1 MMTATIRPTIP
12 LALFAAGVL
21 TASAG
26 AQTTHFVDANLTTG
40 AGDGSS
46 WSDAFQGPL
55 GLQDAIAAAVAGD
68 EIWVADG
75 AYTPA
80 APGGPR
86 TTSFRPKNGVAIRGG
101 FLGGETSPANR
112 PAFGAAP
119 SILSGDLDGDDGPN
133 FTNQTDNSFHVIN
146 AAGTNGQAIVEGFTV
161 TAGAA
166 TGGGG
171 SNDRGGG
178 ILALSGTAPTILDCA
193 FIGNRCTFGGGAGYV
208 NGAPSFVRC
217 SFEDNL
223 GGSFGGAFDI
233 AGAGQISFDQCT
245 FERNR
250 ASRAGALEIFST
262 PAARITNCFF
272 KDNVATGGGGGG
284 GLWFGSGGSSL
295 LANCTIIENQASS
308 QAQGGIR
315 VQGATPQIV
324 NCVIWENT
332 GSGGAAGSSNQVTPS
347 ANVDHCLVTG
357 GFAGGSGNIGTAPSF
372 TDAAG
377 GDYSLAPG
385 SAGIDAGDSS
395 ALPPSLLVDLAG
407 RGRLRDDPATSD
419 TGVIGGQVA
428 VVDMGAYEFQAG
440 AVGISFCLNSANST
454 GSAALL
460 IGRGSEFA
468 ADDDITL
475 TASGLPTNRVV
486 LLAVSASTDAIPF
499 AGGSQGTLCLGGAI
513 GRYSGQ
519 VANSGAT
526 GSVDLSLD
534 LSSIPVPGGPTAA
547 MAGDTWIFQAWYQD
561 SVFGIPV
568 SNFTSALRVELR

>member
-1 MMTATIRPTIP
+1 MTASLLPKIP
-12 LALFAAGVL
+12 LALLAAGGL
-21 TASAG
+21 AAAAS

-40 AGDGSS
+40 AGNGSS
-46 WSDAFQGPL
+46 WSAAFQGPL
-55 GLQDAIAAAVAGD
+55 GLQSAITAAVAGD

-75 AYTPA
+75 VYLPA

-86 TTSFRPKNGVAIRGG
+86 TASFRPKNGVSIRGG
-101 FLGGETSPANR
+101 FLGGETSPADR
-112 PAFGAAP
+112 PPFGAAP
-119 SILSGDLDGDDGPN
+119 AILSGDLNGNDGPN

-146 AAGTNGQAIVEGFTV
+146 AAGTNGLAVVEGFTV

-233 AGAGQISFDQCT
+233 ANAGQISFDQCT

-250 ASRAGALEIFST
+250 ASRAGALEVFST
-262 PAARITNCFF
+262 SAARITNCFF
-272 KDNVATGGGGGG
+272 KDNVATGGSGGG

-295 LANCTIIENQASS
+295 VANCTVVENRANTQT
-308 QAQGGIR
+308 QGGIR
-315 VQGATPQIV
+315 VQGAAPRIV
-324 NCVIWENT
+324 NCVIWGNT
-332 GSGGAAGSSNQVTPS
+332 GSGGASGSNNQVTPS

-357 GFAGGSGNIGTAPSF
+357 GFAGGTGNIGTAPSF
-372 TDAAG
+372 ANAAG
-377 GDYSLAPG
+377 GDYSLAAG

-395 ALPPSLLVDLAG
+395 VLPPTILLDLAG
-407 RGRLRDDPATSD
+407 RGRLRDDPATPD
-419 TGVIGGQVA
+419 TGVSGGQVA

-440 AVGISFCLNSANST
+440 AVGVSFCGNTINST
-454 GSAALL
+454 GSAGLL
-460 IGRGSEFA
+460 AGRGSETA
-468 ADDDITL
+468 ADNDITL
-475 TASGLPTNRVV
+475 TASSLPPNQFM
-486 LLAVSASTDAIPF
+486 LLAVSASADLVPF

-513 GRYSGQ
+513 GRYNGQ
-519 VANSGAT
+519 IVNSGAA

-534 LSSIPVPGGPTAA
+534 LTSIPAPSGPVAA
-547 MAGDTWIFQAWYQD
+547 MAGDTWIFQGWYRD
-561 SVFGIPV
+561 AIFGIPV
-568 SNFTSALRVELR
+568 SNFTSALRVEFQ